1 MFYQG
6 GFHFLVTGLKA
17 LLTTTNWLNFY
28 GISDERN
35 KYN

>member
-17 LLTTTNWLNFY
+17 LLTTNWLNFY